1 MPVDMSANAITAR
14 IKLVAELHYLQL
26 SLSQAKPLESAQDGN
41 RVAEKKARY
50 GTKHG
55 PKASR

>member
-1 MPVDMSANAITAR
+1 MPVDMSASAITAR
-14 IKLVAELHYLQL
+14 IKLVAELHYLHL
-26 SLSQAKPLESAQDGN
+26 SLAQAKPLPKSQAANG
-41 RVAEKKARY
+41 VAKKTADY